1 MTTRLLMIA
10 LAALMLA
17 VAPMCAMAQIT
28 LPTKCGAFGVGQRAD
43 GSTWAG
49 VAPRM
54 WVDRTGVWRVC
65 QPWVPDGG
73 DPEQPEVR
81 AVPCLGRDTWEE
93 WADGDAMCSS
103 MPPGAYT
110 GTTSRL
116 TFTEDGRVRLIRD
129 EWGPVQGMAIFRCVR
144 GTWRLE
150 GSFCRRGQ

>member
-1 MTTRLLMIA
+1 MYRLLMISQAVLTLA
-10 LAALMLA
+10 LGP
-17 VAPMCAMAQIT
+17 VCAMAQPT
-28 LPTKCGAFGVGQRAD
+28 LPTKCGAFGIGLRAD

-54 WVDRTGVWRVC
+54 WVDKDGWWRVC

-73 DPEQPEVR
+73 DPTMPEPN
-81 AVPCLGRDTWEE
+81 AVPCLGRDTYEE
-93 WADGDAMCSS
+93 WQEDDRVCSS
-103 MPPGAYT
+103 LPPGAYT

-129 EWGPVQGMAIFRCVR
+129 DWGPTQGMAVFRCVR